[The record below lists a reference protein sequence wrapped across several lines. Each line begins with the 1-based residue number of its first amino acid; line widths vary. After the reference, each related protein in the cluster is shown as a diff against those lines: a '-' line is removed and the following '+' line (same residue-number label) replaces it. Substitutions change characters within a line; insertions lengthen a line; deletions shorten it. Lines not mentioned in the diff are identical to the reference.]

1 MSTSSPS
8 LRLLL
13 TSLVWPVY
21 LPGLLTATAQ
31 TAILVL
37 LPLYVLELGY
47 SPSVAALM
55 LATRGIGQLAGDIPA
70 GIVAGR
76 WGDKICLMLGA
87 AAYVVGY
94 GLMTLT
100 DVPLLLGLGG
110 VIAGMGMSFSLIGR
124 QSYVTTRTPV
134 HQRGRAISLMAGAM
148 RVGSLLGPAL
158 GGLAAVKFGYQ
169 ATFVVLVLLCLLSLL
184 IVFLSADRGEPEA
197 DRTPHSFIAIVQ
209 VLTDHRQAF
218 LSAGLAM
225 ISLQFMRAGRVVLL
239 PLAGNAIGLSVAEIG
254 LVVAAAALMD
264 SLMFIPAGII
274 MDRWGRKA
282 AAAPSLLLFACGL
295 AALGWADSYLGLL
308 LSALLIGFANGVSAG
323 LVMVLGSDFAPATG
337 RARFMGVWKL
347 VSDSG
352 QAAAPLAISALLTAG
367 SLLLC
372 SQLIAATGLIGLYV
386 MASRMN
392 ETLIKKNGP

>member
-1 MSTSSPS
+1 MTTPAPS

-13 TSLVWPVY
+13 TSLFWPVY
-21 LPGLLTATAQ
+21 LPGFLTATAQ

-47 SPSVAALM
+47 SPAIAALM
-55 LATRGIGQLAGDIPA
+55 MATRGIGQLAGDIPA

-76 WGDKICLMLGA
+76 WGDKTCLMLGA
-87 AAYVVGY
+87 AGYVIGY
-94 GLMTLT
+94 SLMTLT
-100 DVPLLLGLGG
+100 ETPLLLGLGG
-110 VIAGMGMSFSLIGR
+110 VIAGIGMSFSLIGR
-124 QSYVTTRTPV
+124 QSYVTSRAPV

-148 RVGSLLGPAL
+148 RIGSLLGPAL
-158 GGLAAVKFGYQ
+158 GGLAAVQFGYQ

-184 IVFLSADRGEPEA
+184 VVLVSADRGEPEVN
-197 DRTPHSFIAIVQ
+197 RTPHSLVAIMH

-323 LVMVLGSDFAPATG
+323 LVMVLGSDFAPTTG

-352 QAAAPLAISALLTAG
+352 QAAAPLAISAILTVG

-392 ETLIKKNGP
+392 ETLIKKH